1 MMISQSLEITQKQT
15 LKLNAQLIQSL
26 ELMALPALQLK
37 EKIETELMENP
48 TLTVKEGSGNDVS
61 YEEYYNA
68 QQKKEARS
76 DSYSDTSS
84 SWNEE
89 SSDSHQSWFE
99 NALSTKESL
108 SDHLLWQLGCSNV
121 NESVAQCA
129 AVLISNLDENGFHSQ
144 PPERVLKEDML
155 PYMNEAL
162 ELLHGFDPSG
172 IACTD
177 FRQSLV
183 VQAENAGLDGDELKI
198 FTRLVYDELENVR
211 SGKTD
216 TVAKDLKL
224 SQEEVNQ
231 LVSFLRTLTPYPGA
245 AYSSTDDRFNIPDVS
260 IKVEDGRLN
269 VRLNDSAIPALTL
282 DASYQEMERQM
293 AASSRKEEKD
303 TARYLKKQLQS
314 AQTLISQI
322 DLRNSTLE
330 KVAKVLAVR
339 QKGFFLFGP
348 ASLKPLTLKDVAQ
361 EIGVHEATVS
371 RITSGKY
378 ADTDWGVIP
387 LKSLFSSAV
396 RTSTGEEEMSKTA
409 VKEMV
414 RNIILSNTTGKA
426 LSDQKISDIL
436 REKGISCARRTVNKY
451 RKELNIDS
459 SFERSS

>member
-48 TLTVKEGSGNDVS
+48 TLTVKEGNGNDVS

-121 NESVAQCA
+121 NENVAQCA

-155 PYMNEAL
+155 PYMNKAL

-245 AYSSTDDRFNIPDVS
+245 AYSSTDDRFIIPDVS

-293 AASSRKEEKD
+293 AASS
-303 TARYLKKQLQS
+303 
-314 AQTLISQI
+314 
-322 DLRNSTLE
+322 
-330 KVAKVLAVR
+330 R

-396 RTSTGEEEMSKTA
+396 RTSGGEEEMSKTA